1 MSIMPNS
8 RMAVEGH
15 CRKSQEFIQIDPGY
29 LTWLVVSP
37 EPAIRQNLVYTDGII
52 YFTLSPS
59 LPVVPERSTSIS

>member
-29 LTWLVVSP
+29 SLDRRLP
-37 EPAIRQNLVYTDGII
+37 EPAIRQNRVYTDGII